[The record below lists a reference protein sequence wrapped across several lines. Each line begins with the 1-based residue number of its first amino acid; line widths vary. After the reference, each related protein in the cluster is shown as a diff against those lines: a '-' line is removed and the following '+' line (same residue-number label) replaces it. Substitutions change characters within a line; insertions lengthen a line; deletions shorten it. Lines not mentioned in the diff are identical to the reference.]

1 MTVTLFLAF
10 DGGCSM
16 NARMGKKAL
25 FMDDEEEWRSMVNTS
40 LGSQKGS
47 MEKLLLNVDA
57 CIK

>member
-1 MTVTLFLAF
+1 
-10 DGGCSM
+10 M